1 MVEQFHIILPEF
13 PRGFHLITHIIEDN
27 LPPLPEKGLIH
38 IFIQHTS
45 AGLTINENADPTV
58 RTDFETS
65 FNRLIPEGASH
76 YIHTFEG
83 LDDMPAHLKS
93 SLVGQS
99 VSVPVKNHRL
109 ALGTWQGVYLCEFRN
124 HGGKRNIVMTVIS

>member
-1 MVEQFHIILPEF
+1 MVEQIQFRLPAF
-13 PRGFHLITHIIEDN
+13 PKGFHLINHLIDEN
-27 LPPLPEKGLIH
+27 LPSLPEKGLLH

-58 RTDFETS
+58 RTDFETV

-83 LDDMPAHLKS
+83 LDDMPAHIKS

-99 VSVPVKNHRL
+99 VSIPISNHRL
-109 ALGTWQGVYLCEFRN
+109 NPGTWQGLYLCEFRN
-124 HGGKRNIVMTVIS
+124 HGGRRSIVMTILS

>member
-65 FNRLIPEGASH
+65 FNKLIPEGASH